1 MTKIQID
8 EIHFKNFKN
17 FADMTLTLNGNDAVV
32 SGRNGAGKT
41 SLSDG
46 FQWLLFGKDTF
57 GAKLNPKPLDAE
69 NQEKLGLNPTI
80 EAQLIIDGKPITL
93 TRIQEEK
100 WSTKRGELE
109 AVRASDTTKYFVDGV
124 PTKERDW
131 KEYLE
136 NLGGESLLQM
146 LSNSA
151 FFMTL
156 NWAKRR
162 EILMEMSGVT
172 DESIIENNPDLQEL
186 KNALGDKSIDDLK
199 KILKARKKDII
210 SEIEGLPARIQE
222 NTDTIA
228 SIKERIG
235 DVIALEAESVHY
247 TQELAKAQEHLARVK
262 NGDAALDYQQEL
274 ANLRLKLTE
283 EKNRFLS
290 SEHLATK
297 NLQDDVNTVEE
308 QLRKARNECSDI
320 QYKITSLENLIADKK
335 EFKKRL
341 IAEYHE
347 INSLHLDEH
356 AKDCPTC
363 KQELPQ
369 DQLVKLIEDFNV
381 NKSNK
386 LEVNKQKGVAK
397 KVLKEDLQADA
408 AQLKDLQESAF
419 AKALDVEGL
428 TIKLETLRKELAAE
442 KSRQGTFEETKT
454 YKKIT
459 EQVAIVQQKITNAT
473 KDISAQI
480 HEAQEEANS
489 IIAKL
494 SEVQAK
500 IQEQKTVDG
509 LLDRINDLKKKDAD
523 LKQQNSEVERQLW
536 LIDEFTRIK
545 VSSIEDS
552 INQKFEQVKWKLFDV
567 QKNGAIAEMC
577 EATFNGVEYNSGL
590 NNGARINCD
599 LDIINTL
606 SKQFGVSLPVFVD
619 NAESVN
625 ELLPIDS
632 QLIELQVTEDETLK
646 VEL

>member
-186 KNALGDKSIDDLK
+186 KTALGDKSIDDLK

-369 DQLVKLIEDFNV
+369 DQLAKLVEGFNV

-386 LEVNKQKGVAK
+386 LELNKQKGVAK
-397 KVLKEDLQADA
+397 KVLK
-408 AQLKDLQESAF
+408 
-419 AKALDVEGL
+419 VV
-428 TIKLETLRKELAAE
+428 TL
-442 KSRQGTFEETKT
+442 
-454 YKKIT
+454 I
-459 EQVAIVQQKITNAT
+459 
-473 KDISAQI
+473 
-480 HEAQEEANS
+480 
-489 IIAKL
+489 
-494 SEVQAK
+494 
-500 IQEQKTVDG
+500 
-509 LLDRINDLKKKDAD
+509 
-523 LKQQNSEVERQLW
+523 
-536 LIDEFTRIK
+536 
-545 VSSIEDS
+545 
-552 INQKFEQVKWKLFDV
+552 
-567 QKNGAIAEMC
+567 
-577 EATFNGVEYNSGL
+577 
-590 NNGARINCD
+590 
-599 LDIINTL
+599 
-606 SKQFGVSLPVFVD
+606 
-619 NAESVN
+619 
-625 ELLPIDS
+625 
-632 QLIELQVTEDETLK
+632 
-646 VEL
+646 